1 MAKNKSAKGGK
12 GVFGKTADFF
22 KKTIV
27 FFKNPSVHFV
37 IGMLCAAF
45 VVFLVVSFISFF
57 SAGGNDQSV
66 IEAMAAG
73 SSVAGEVV
81 ENSSGKGGA
90 VLADFL
96 VNGCFGWAS
105 LCLVPLLIIFSVR
118 LMHLREMKIKRWVVS
133 LVFFLLWLSLLFS
146 FVFGNSF
153 CDTFMSPGGNHGEW
167 LDALLTE
174 YLGNVGVVLVLVM
187 ALFFY
192 MVYMTKETI
201 PFLRKIFSA
210 GVDKVEKILPVK
222 GADNADGAVAAVV
235 EDETEEKPVDTVV
248 AEPVLVVEAAGKEN
262 DTDDE
267 PEKKMDNLI
276 SVDVAVADDVDAGN
290 GEGDTDE
297 VAGSD
302 DAVAKA
308 FDAMSSRV
316 AEENAGDDGVYV
328 DYTDVV
334 AREQDDA
341 SADADEVHTGVVDSS
356 LGVVP
361 MDVEKVEGDDDMG
374 GDMLRPINPKDELS
388 YYKPP
393 TIDLLDEYEQSAH
406 SIDKDEQSANAN
418 KIVKVL
424 NDFNIEISSIRASVG
439 PTITLYEITPAPGVR
454 ISKIRNLEDDIAM
467 SLSALCIR
475 IVAPIPGKGTIG
487 IEVPNAHKQIV
498 PMASL
503 LNSRKYKETDMAL
516 PLALGKTISNEV
528 YMVDMAKMPHLLVA
542 GATGMGKSVGLNAII
557 TSLLFKMHPAY
568 LKFVMVDPKM
578 VELSLYGVLEK
589 HFLAKLDGDDE
600 PIITDVNKVVRTL
613 KSLCVEMDNR
623 YRLLQMAS
631 VRSVKE
637 YNEKFLNKELLPTKG
652 HRFMPYIVVV
662 IDEYGDLMMT
672 AGREVEQPIARIAQK
687 ARAVGIH
694 MIIATQRPTT
704 NIITGTIKANFPARM
719 AFRVISAIDSRTILD
734 RSGANQLQGRGDMLF
749 LAGNDPVRV
758 QCALVETKE
767 VERVCAYIAKQQGY
781 LSAYILPDP
790 DEASEGGG
798 GGESGGMRAD
808 ISLDR
813 LDPLFADAARVVVIA
828 QHGSTSLIQR
838 KLEIGFNRAGRI
850 MDQLCK
856 TGIVGEQDGSKPRQ
870 VLCADEVDLEFRLK
884 SLLQ

>member
-1 MAKNKSAKGGK
+1 MSKKKKAKGEK
-12 GVFGKTADFF
+12 NIFGKIADYGRGVAGFL
-22 KKTIV
+22 
-27 FFKNPSVHFV
+27 KNPGFHFV
-37 IGMLCAAF
+37 LGLLCAAF
-45 VVFLVVSFISFF
+45 VVFLFVSFVSFF
-57 SAGGNDQSV
+57 SSGGNDRSLV
-66 IEAMAAG
+66 EAMASG
-73 SSVAGEVV
+73 STVAGEVA

-90 VLADFL
+90 ILADYL

-105 LCLVPLLIIFSVR
+105 IFVIPLMIILSFR
-118 LMHLREMKIKRWVVS
+118 LMRLREMKIKRTVIS
-133 LVFFLLWLSLLFS
+133 LIFFMLWGSLLFA
-146 FVFGNSF
+146 FVFSEGFSS
-153 CDTFMSPGGNHGEW
+153 TFMSPGGDHGEW
-167 LDALLTE
+167 LCGLLDEFVGPVGVILALL
-174 YLGNVGVVLVLVM
+174 LS
-187 ALFFY
+187 LFFY
-192 MVYMTKETI
+192 FLYMKKNTI
-201 PFLRKIFSA
+201 PWLREKLAFGAGLGQSSA
-210 GVDKVEKILPVK
+210 DEPGRE
-222 GADNADGAVAAVV
+222 
-235 EDETEEKPVDTVV
+235 EDESDEED
-248 AEPVLVVEAAGKEN
+248 EG
-262 DTDDE
+262 DE
-267 PEKKMDNLI
+267 PEDKEEDEDEDEFGEDDEDDEDDEGGVEVVIDENAANGTGAADDDD
-276 SVDVAVADDVDAGN
+276 DVAR
-290 GEGDTDE
+290 
-297 VAGSD
+297 
-302 DAVAKA
+302 A
-308 FDAMSSRV
+308 FDRMSGNI
-316 AEENAGDDGVYV
+316 AQTIDTGDG
-328 DYTDVV
+328 
-334 AREQDDA
+334 EI
-341 SADADEVHTGVVDSS
+341 S
-356 LGVVP
+356 L
-361 MDVEKVEGDDDMG
+361 DVEKAAGDNDTG

-388 YYKPP
+388 FYKPP
-393 TIDLLDEYEQSAH
+393 TLDLLDKYEQGVH
-406 SIDKDEQSANAN
+406 SIDKDEQSENAN
-418 KIVKVL
+418 KIIRVL
-424 NDFNIEISSIRASVG
+424 KDFNIEISSIKASVG
-439 PTITLYEITPAPGVR
+439 PTITLYEVTPAPGVR

-516 PLALGKTISNEV
+516 PLAIGKTISNEV

-542 GATGMGKSVGLNAII
+542 GATGMGKSVGLNTII
-557 TSLLFKMHPAY
+557 TSLLYKMHPAY

-589 HFLAKLDGDDE
+589 HFLAKLEGDDE

-623 YRLLQMAS
+623 YKLLQMAS

-652 HRFMPYIVVV
+652 HRFMPYIVVI

-767 VERVCAYIAKQQGY
+767 VERVCAHIAKQQGY

-790 DEASEGGG
+790 DEAAEGG
-798 GGESGGMRAD
+798 GGESGGVRGD
-808 ISLDR
+808 LTLDK
-813 LDPLFADAARVVVIA
+813 LDPLFAEAARVVVLA

-838 KLEIGFNRAGRI
+838 KLEVGFNRAGRI

-856 TGIVGEQDGSKPRQ
+856 TGIVGEQEGSKPRQ
-870 VLCADEVDLEFRLK
+870 VLCADEADLEFRLR
-884 SLLQ
+884 SLM

>member
-1 MAKNKSAKGGK
+1 MRRRENRRNEPFMAKKNNKKGAFSSVVDAYRK
-12 GVFGKTADFF
+12 AVIFF
-22 KKTIV
+22 RNHNV
-27 FFKNPSVHFV
+27 QFV
-37 IGMLCAAF
+37 AGLLVAAF
-45 VVFLVVSFISFF
+45 AIFLCSSFISFF
-57 SAGGNDQSV
+57 AIGGNDQTVLDAVVGS
-66 IEAMAAG
+66 AADG
-73 SSVAGEVV
+73 VV
-81 ENSSGKGGA
+81 DNTSGKGGA
-90 VLADFL
+90 VVARFL
-96 VNGCFGWAS
+96 INDCFGWAS
-105 LCLVPLLIIFSVR
+105 LFVLPMLFLLAMR
-118 LMHLREMKIKRWVVS
+118 LMRLFSFRLGRWMVYSFFCMIWFSLLFAFVFGDMLDASYVSPGGEHGEFLKTLFLDNIGVVGLVLLLVVS
-133 LVFFLLWLSLLFS
+133 LLLFMIYIS
-146 FVFGNSF
+146 QNTIEWIRNLFVIKHKEKSDDVAEESVSEETKVVENVPS
-153 CDTFMSPGGNHGEW
+153 SP
-167 LDALLTE
+167 
-174 YLGNVGVVLVLVM
+174 VVV
-187 ALFFY
+187 
-192 MVYMTKETI
+192 TI
-201 PFLRKIFSA
+201 DEPEVEVSVAGDEDINEEVDDIPVA
-210 GVDKVEKILPVK
+210 GVDFGVDEVE
-222 GADNADGAVAAVV
+222 
-235 EDETEEKPVDTVV
+235 EPVD
-248 AEPVLVVEAAGKEN
+248 
-262 DTDDE
+262 
-267 PEKKMDNLI
+267 
-276 SVDVAVADDVDAGN
+276 
-290 GEGDTDE
+290 
-297 VAGSD
+297 D
-302 DAVAKA
+302 DALARQ
-308 FDAMSSRV
+308 FDAMAKSHGQPEAAS
-316 AEENAGDDGVYV
+316 V
-328 DYTDVV
+328 DAVLSMEV
-334 AREQDDA
+334 EQ
-341 SADADEVHTGVVDSS
+341 AD
-356 LGVVP
+356 
-361 MDVEKVEGDDDMG
+361 GDDDMG
-374 GDMLRPINPKDELS
+374 GRMLRPINPKDELS

-393 TIDLLDEYEQSAH
+393 TIDLLDEYEQTVQ
-406 SIDKDEQSANAN
+406 SIDKDEQAANAN
-418 KIVKVL
+418 KIVEVL
-424 NDFNIEISSIRASVG
+424 KNFGIEISSIKATVG

-589 HFLAKLDGDDE
+589 HFLAKLDGEDE
-600 PIITDVNKVVRTL
+600 PIITDVSKVVRTL

-623 YRLLQMAS
+623 YKLLQLAS

-652 HRFMPYIVVV
+652 HRFMPYIVVI

-719 AFRVISAIDSRTILD
+719 AFRVISVIDSRTILD

-767 VERVCAYIAKQQGY
+767 VERVCAHIAKQQGY
-781 LSAYILPDP
+781 QTAYILPEP
-790 DEASEGGG
+790 DESVDMGGEGGAPR
-798 GGESGGMRAD
+798 GE
-808 ISLDR
+808 ISSDK
-813 LDPLFADAARVVVIA
+813 LDPLFAEAARTVVLA

-838 KLEIGFNRAGRI
+838 KFNVGFNRAGRI
-850 MDQLCK
+850 MDQLCQ
-856 TGIVGEQDGSKPRQ
+856 TGIVGEQEGSKPRQ
-870 VLCADEVDLEFRLK
+870 VLCADEADLEFRLK
-884 SLLQ
+884 SLL

>member
-1 MAKNKSAKGGK
+1 MGKKKKNKNKKEKVG
-12 GVFGKTADFF
+12 FF
-22 KKTIV
+22 KRLKNLFFKTKEFFEDKRTQFIIGVLLAVFAV
-27 FFKNPSVHFV
+27 FFCFSYV
-37 IGMLCAAF
+37 
-45 VVFLVVSFISFF
+45 SFF
-57 SAGGNDQSV
+57 SAGGSDQDVMQALS
-66 IEAMAAG
+66 
-73 SSVAGEVV
+73 AGESGVKAL
-81 ENSSGKGGA
+81 NSTGIGGA
-90 VLADFL
+90 LLAEYL
-96 VNGCFGWAS
+96 VNDCFGLASIMLFPLIILWAIH
-105 LCLVPLLIIFSVR
+105 LMHLVELRIGRWTIIFSVPV
-118 LMHLREMKIKRWVVS
+118 IWS
-133 LVFFLLWLSLLFS
+133 SIFFS
-146 FVFGNSF
+146 FVLGGRFDSWHI
-153 CDTFMSPGGNHGEW
+153 SPGGAHGE
-167 LDALLTE
+167 LVTNFIE
-174 YLGNVGVVLVLVM
+174 RFVGPVGVVLL
-187 ALFFY
+187 LFLMLLFY
-192 MVYMTKETI
+192 MVYLTAKTI
-201 PFLRKIFSA
+201 PWLREKLSSPWAKKPEEDDGKEDVA
-210 GVDKVEKILPVK
+210 GDESE
-222 GADNADGAVAAVV
+222 DDDSDDDEEDGEEDDDEEDSDDDDD
-235 EDETEEKPVDTVV
+235 EDENEEGNDENDVVIELDDGPSGEEKELSDEEL
-248 AEPVLVVEAAGKEN
+248 AKLL
-262 DTDDE
+262 DDIN
-267 PEKKMDNLI
+267 KK
-276 SVDVAVADDVDAGN
+276 
-290 GEGDTDE
+290 
-297 VAGSD
+297 
-302 DAVAKA
+302 
-308 FDAMSSRV
+308 
-316 AEENAGDDGVYV
+316 NAGDGDAEDG
-328 DYTDVV
+328 
-334 AREQDDA
+334 ELPI
-341 SADADEVHTGVVDSS
+341 EV
-356 LGVVP
+356 
-361 MDVEKVEGDDDMG
+361 EEAEGDDDTG

-388 YYKPP
+388 FYKPP
-393 TIDLLDEYEQSAH
+393 TLDLLDEYEQGTQA
-406 SIDKDEQSANAN
+406 IDRNEQAANAN
-418 KIVKVL
+418 KIVEVL
-424 NDFNIEISSIRASVG
+424 KNFGIDISSIKATVG

-557 TSLLFKMHPAY
+557 TSLLYKMHPAY

-589 HFLAKLDGDDE
+589 HFLAKLEGEDE

-623 YRLLQMAS
+623 YKLLQLAS

-652 HRFMPYIVVV
+652 HRFMPYIVVI

-767 VERVCAYIAKQQGY
+767 VERVCAHIAKQQGY
-781 LSAYILPDP
+781 QQAYILPEP
-790 DEASEGGG
+790 DEAADFGGDGGG
-798 GGESGGMRAD
+798 TRGEITSD
-808 ISLDR
+808 K
-813 LDPLFADAARVVVIA
+813 LDPLFAEAARAVVLA

-838 KLEIGFNRAGRI
+838 KFNVGFNRAGRI
-850 MDQLCK
+850 MDQLCQ
-856 TGIVGEQDGSKPRQ
+856 TGIVGEQEGSKPRQ
-870 VLCADEVDLEFRLK
+870 VLCADEADLEFRLK

>member
-1 MAKNKSAKGGK
+1 MQKLFGLAPKNNAGA
-12 GVFGKTADFF
+12 AD
-22 KKTIV
+22 
-27 FFKNPSVHFV
+27 
-37 IGMLCAAF
+37 
-45 VVFLVVSFISFF
+45 
-57 SAGGNDQSV
+57 
-66 IEAMAAG
+66 E
-73 SSVAGEVV
+73 
-81 ENSSGKGGA
+81 
-90 VLADFL
+90 
-96 VNGCFGWAS
+96 
-105 LCLVPLLIIFSVR
+105 
-118 LMHLREMKIKRWVVS
+118 
-133 LVFFLLWLSLLFS
+133 
-146 FVFGNSF
+146 
-153 CDTFMSPGGNHGEW
+153 
-167 LDALLTE
+167 
-174 YLGNVGVVLVLVM
+174 
-187 ALFFY
+187 
-192 MVYMTKETI
+192 
-201 PFLRKIFSA
+201 
-210 GVDKVEKILPVK
+210 
-222 GADNADGAVAAVV
+222 
-235 EDETEEKPVDTVV
+235 
-248 AEPVLVVEAAGKEN
+248 

-267 PEKKMDNLI
+267 DDEDGEDEDEEDEEDEEEPE
-276 SVDVAVADDVDAGN
+276 
-290 GEGDTDE
+290 E
-297 VAGSD
+297 
-302 DAVAKA
+302 
-308 FDAMSSRV
+308 
-316 AEENAGDDGVYV
+316 
-328 DYTDVV
+328 
-334 AREQDDA
+334 
-341 SADADEVHTGVVDSS
+341 ADEVEKDVEEDEDEPDSEDEKIEIDIDVPADDEEENEPVRVVVDEEPAVQPAKSNEPS
-356 LGVVP
+356 EEDLELARQFDAISRSCGETVQAGDEGLS
-361 MDVEKVEGDDDMG
+361 MEVEAAEGDDDMG
-374 GDMLRPINPKDELS
+374 GRMLRPINPKDELS

-393 TIDLLDEYEQSAH
+393 TLELLDEYEQGVH
-406 SIDKDEQSANAN
+406 SIDKDEQAENAN
-418 KIVKVL
+418 NIVTALK
-424 NDFNIEISSIRASVG
+424 NFGIEISSIKATVG

-475 IVAPIPGKGTIG
+475 IVAPIPGKGTVG

-498 PMASL
+498 PMKSL

-557 TSLLFKMHPAY
+557 TSLLYKMHPAY

-589 HFLAKLDGDDE
+589 HFLAKLDGEDE

-623 YRLLQMAS
+623 YKLLQLAS

-652 HRFMPYIVVV
+652 HRFMPYIVVI

-767 VERVCAYIAKQQGY
+767 VERVCAHIAKQQGY
-781 LSAYILPDP
+781 QQAYILPEP
-790 DEASEGGG
+790 DETVD
-798 GGESGGMRAD
+798 GGMD
-808 ISLDR
+808 GGS
-813 LDPLFADAARVVVIA
+813 AARIVVLA

-850 MDQLCK
+850 MDQLCQ
-856 TGIVGEQDGSKPRQ
+856 TGIVGEQEGSKPRQ
-870 VLCADEVDLEFRLK
+870 VLCADEADLAFRLK
-884 SLLQ
+884 SLM

>member
-1 MAKNKSAKGGK
+1 MGKKKDKDTKKKKAGFFARLKGLFVRTREFFADRRVQFMM
-12 GVFGKTADFF
+12 GVLLAVFA
-22 KKTIV
+22 V
-27 FFKNPSVHFV
+27 FFCFSYV
-37 IGMLCAAF
+37 
-45 VVFLVVSFISFF
+45 SFF
-57 SAGGNDQSV
+57 SSGGSDQDV
-66 IEAMAAG
+66 MQAMASGNQDVKAH
-73 SSVAGEVV
+73 
-81 ENSSGKGGA
+81 NSTGIGGA
-90 VLADFL
+90 LLAEYL
-96 VNGCFGWAS
+96 VNGCFGLAS
-105 LCLVPLLIIFSVR
+105 IMLFPLLILWAIHLMHLVELKIGRWTIIFSVPIIWFS
-118 LMHLREMKIKRWVVS
+118 M
-133 LVFFLLWLSLLFS
+133 FFS
-146 FVFGNSF
+146 FVLGGRFDSWHV
-153 CDTFMSPGGNHGEW
+153 SPGGAHGQFITDW
-167 LDALLTE
+167 IDRMI
-174 YLGNVGVVLVLVM
+174 GPVGVVLLLFLVF
-187 ALFFY
+187 LFY
-192 MVYMTKETI
+192 MVYLTARTI
-201 PFLRKIFSA
+201 PWLQSKLSSLCA
-210 GVDKVEKILPVK
+210 KKPCDDAK
-222 GADNADGAVAAVV
+222 GESVADDSGEAEEDNEVCDDEEDADE
-235 EDETEEKPVDTVV
+235 EDESRGENDEDEDEGDEDENGGGEVLIELDGGEELPEKVV
-248 AEPVLVVEAAGKEN
+248 AEP
-262 DTDDE
+262 DDE
-267 PEKKMDNLI
+267 ELARMLDEVNRRN
-276 SVDVAVADDVDAGN
+276 VGNADAGD
-290 GEGDTDE
+290 GELSME
-297 VAGSD
+297 V
-302 DAVAKA
+302 
-308 FDAMSSRV
+308 
-316 AEENAGDDGVYV
+316 
-328 DYTDVV
+328 
-334 AREQDDA
+334 EQA
-341 SADADEVHTGVVDSS
+341 
-356 LGVVP
+356 
-361 MDVEKVEGDDDMG
+361 EGDDDTG

-393 TIDLLDEYEQSAH
+393 TIDLLEEYEQAAQ
-406 SIDKDEQSANAN
+406 SIDRNEQAANAN
-418 KIVKVL
+418 RIVEVL
-424 NDFNIEISSIRASVG
+424 KNFGIDISSIKATVG

-487 IEVPNAHKQIV
+487 IEVPNTNKQIV

-557 TSLLFKMHPAY
+557 TSLLYKMHPAY

-589 HFLAKLDGDDE
+589 HFLAKLDGEDE

-623 YRLLQMAS
+623 YRLLQLAS

-637 YNEKFLNKELLPTKG
+637 YNEKYLNKELLPTRG
-652 HRFMPYIVVV
+652 HRFMPYIVVI

-767 VERVCAYIAKQQGY
+767 VERVCAHIARQQGY
-781 LSAYILPDP
+781 QQAYILPEP
-790 DEASEGGG
+790 DEAADFGGG
-798 GGESGGMRAD
+798 GGGMSGE
-808 ISLDR
+808 ISSDK
-813 LDPLFADAARVVVIA
+813 LDPLFADAARAVVLA

-838 KLEIGFNRAGRI
+838 KFNVGFNRAGRI
-850 MDQLCK
+850 MDQLCQ
-856 TGIVGEQDGSKPRQ
+856 TGIVGEQEGSRPRQ
-870 VLCADEVDLEFRLK
+870 VLCADEADLEFRLK
-884 SLLQ
+884 NLLQ

>member
-1 MAKNKSAKGGK
+1 MAK
-12 GVFGKTADFF
+12 
-22 KKTIV
+22 KKHKAGLFLRFRMMAVRARLFLANPNVQFVLGLICIAFTI
-27 FFKNPSVHFV
+27 
-37 IGMLCAAF
+37 
-45 VVFLVVSFISFF
+45 FLASSFLSFF
-57 SAGGNDQSV
+57 SSGAGDQTVVESV
-66 IEAMAAG
+66 VSDE
-73 SSVAGEVV
+73 VAG
-81 ENSSGKGGA
+81 NASGKGGA
-90 VLADFL
+90 AVANYFI
-96 VNGCFGWAS
+96 NRCFGWAS
-105 LCLVPLLIIFSVR
+105 LLLLPLL
-118 LMHLREMKIKRWVVS
+118 
-133 LVFFLLWLSLLFS
+133 LLFS
-146 FVFGNSF
+146 FYLMKLRRVRLKRWTIIISFLVIWCSILFDFLFGNSF
-153 CDTFMSPGGNHGEW
+153 ADSFMSPGGRNGE
-167 LDALLTE
+167 LMKDFL
-174 YLGNVGVVLVLVM
+174 YDMLGVVGVILVLLLSLL
-187 ALFFY
+187 LFMIY
-192 MVYMTKETI
+192 LSRKTI
-201 PFLRKIFSA
+201 PWLQNLLGFE
-210 GVDKVEKILPVK
+210 VDEEE
-222 GADNADGAVAAVV
+222 DAVAAAESV
-235 EDETEEKPVDTVV
+235 EDVDEEYDEDDDV
-248 AEPVLVVEAAGKEN
+248 AEDDELDMCDEDDVVDLEMDVDVIDNDDERVLVVVDDNNDDEEDSDIELARRFDALSAGSADVPGEVVETDDAALSMEVEAA
-262 DTDDE
+262 D
-267 PEKKMDNLI
+267 
-276 SVDVAVADDVDAGN
+276 
-290 GEGDTDE
+290 
-297 VAGSD
+297 
-302 DAVAKA
+302 
-308 FDAMSSRV
+308 
-316 AEENAGDDGVYV
+316 
-328 DYTDVV
+328 
-334 AREQDDA
+334 
-341 SADADEVHTGVVDSS
+341 
-356 LGVVP
+356 
-361 MDVEKVEGDDDMG
+361 GDDDMG

-393 TIDLLDEYEQSAH
+393 TLDLLDEYEQGVH
-406 SIDKDEQSANAN
+406 SIDKDEQAENAN
-418 KIVKVL
+418 NIVKAL
-424 NDFNIEISSIRASVG
+424 KNFGIEISSIKATVG

-498 PMASL
+498 PMVSL

-557 TSLLFKMHPAY
+557 TSLLYKMHPAY

-578 VELSLYGVLEK
+578 VELSLYSVLEK
-589 HFLAKLDGDDE
+589 HFLAKLEGEDD

-652 HRFMPYIVVV
+652 HRFMPYIVVI

-719 AFRVISAIDSRTILD
+719 AFRVISTIDSRTILD

-767 VERVCAYIAKQQGY
+767 VERVCAHIARQQGY
-781 LSAYILPDP
+781 QTPYILPEP
-790 DEASEGGG
+790 DEAVDFTDGGG
-798 GGESGGMRAD
+798 GVARGD
-808 ISLDR
+808 ISPDK
-813 LDPLFADAARVVVIA
+813 LDPLFADAARVVVLA

-850 MDQLCK
+850 MDQLCRM
-856 TGIVGEQDGSKPRQ
+856 GIVGEQEGSKPRQ
-870 VLCADEVDLEFRLK
+870 VLCADEADLEFRLK
-884 SLLQ
+884 SMM

>member
-1 MAKNKSAKGGK
+1 MAKKKQKAKRFLK
-12 GVFGKTADFF
+12 LRMLMVRARFF
-22 KKTIV
+22 VT
-27 FFKNPSVHFV
+27 NPSVQFV
-37 IGMLCAAF
+37 LGLICIAF
-45 VVFLVVSFISFF
+45 TIFLTSSFLSFF
-57 SAGGNDQSV
+57 SSGADDQSV
-66 IEAMAAG
+66 VEAVASG
-73 SSVAGEVV
+73 DVAG
-81 ENSSGKGGA
+81 NTSGKGGA
-90 VLADFL
+90 VVADYFI
-96 VNGCFGWAS
+96 NRCFGWAT
-105 LCLVPLLIIFSVR
+105 LFALPLLVLFSLYLMRLRKVR
-118 LMHLREMKIKRWVVS
+118 LKRWSVITAFLVIWGS
-133 LVFFLLWLSLLFS
+133 VFFDFL
-146 FVFGNSF
+146 FGNSF
-153 CDTFMSPGGNHGEW
+153 ADSFMSPGGRNGE
-167 LDALLTE
+167 LITDFLYE
-174 YLGNVGVVLVLVM
+174 MFGVVGVVIILLLSLLLFMIYLSRKTIPWLQGLLCFGAKGEAEQAVVANDAEDVGSDDDDDYDDEDDDNGLEIDIDAVDENDDNDGDDVLV
-187 ALFFY
+187 
-192 MVYMTKETI
+192 
-201 PFLRKIFSA
+201 
-210 GVDKVEKILPVK
+210 
-222 GADNADGAVAAVV
+222 VV
-235 EDETEEKPVDTVV
+235 EDSVAVDEDYDEDDADMELARQFDAVVGGTADTGEHSLPETVQAGEAGLSME
-248 AEPVLVVEAAGKEN
+248 VEAADG
-262 DTDDE
+262 
-267 PEKKMDNLI
+267 DN
-276 SVDVAVADDVDAGN
+276 
-290 GEGDTDE
+290 
-297 VAGSD
+297 
-302 DAVAKA
+302 
-308 FDAMSSRV
+308 
-316 AEENAGDDGVYV
+316 
-328 DYTDVV
+328 
-334 AREQDDA
+334 
-341 SADADEVHTGVVDSS
+341 
-356 LGVVP
+356 
-361 MDVEKVEGDDDMG
+361 DMG
-374 GDMLRPINPKDELS
+374 GNMLRPINPKDELS

-393 TIDLLDEYEQSAH
+393 TIDLLDEYEQGVH
-406 SIDKDEQSANAN
+406 SIDKDEQAENAN
-418 KIVKVL
+418 NIVKAL
-424 NDFNIEISSIRASVG
+424 KNFGIEISSIKATVG

-557 TSLLFKMHPAY
+557 TSLLYKMHPAY

-578 VELSLYGVLEK
+578 VELSLYSVLEK
-589 HFLAKLDGDDE
+589 HFLAKLEGEDD

-637 YNEKFLNKELLPTKG
+637 YNEKYLNKELLPTKG
-652 HRFMPYIVVV
+652 HRFMPYIVVI

-719 AFRVISAIDSRTILD
+719 AFRVISTIDSRTILD

-767 VERVCAYIAKQQGY
+767 VERVCAHIAKQQGY
-781 LSAYILPDP
+781 PSAYILPEP
-790 DEASEGGG
+790 DEAVDFGDGG
-798 GGESGGMRAD
+798 SGGSARGD
-808 ISLDR
+808 ISPDK
-813 LDPLFADAARVVVIA
+813 LDPLFADAARVVVLA

-850 MDQLCK
+850 MDQLCRM
-856 TGIVGEQDGSKPRQ
+856 GIVGEQEGSKPRQ
-870 VLCADEVDLEFRLK
+870 VLCADEADLEFRLK
-884 SLLQ
+884 SMM